1 MNLINKMKR
10 LSELEENKNYLENM
24 LKNKRDILDNLLY
37 PKPNIEEIKVEGGT
51 KKNPVEKI
59 INEICDLELDLLI
72 ITKEYET
79 LKSHIERLKVIAKEH
94 HDNSLEVLELR
105 MKGYKKISIA
115 EELSIS
121 ESTVHR
127 RLDELGLVNKRK

>member
-51 KKNPVEKI
+51 KKNLVEKI
-59 INEICDLELDLLI
+59 INEICDLELDLSI
-72 ITKEYET
+72 VTKEYEL
-79 LKSHIERLKVIAKEH
+79 LKNHIERLKEIAEKH
-94 HDNSLEVLELR
+94 NDNTMEILELR

-115 EELSIS
+115 EELNVS